1 MYIHSLSS
9 NQSSPPYLEKHYTS
23 VFTTHNMLTTYTIH
37 KQISY
42 YIRKC
47 LADRFTNLPEM
58 NERQLNI
65 SQTVSQTQL

>member
-1 MYIHSLSS
+1 
-9 NQSSPPYLEKHYTS
+9 
-23 VFTTHNMLTTYTIH
+23 MLTTYTIH

-65 SQTVSQTQL
+65 SQTVSQTQLWNAY